1 MGTATMAA
9 SNPKVKPMPI
19 RLDYSQISNPKKKKA
34 APAKPKT
41 TSKGSSDPAA
51 ARRLEQEAIR
61 KNFESEWYKRNTGV
75 GPGRAP
81 KKPTLGQLGEAR
93 WKKFAREQDTK
104 RTFAQGGS
112 GAKRDPRYD
121 RDR

>member
-19 RLDYSQISNPKKKKA
+19 RIDYSQISKPKKKRA

-41 TSKGSSDPAA
+41 TSKGPLDPAA
-51 ARRLEQEAIR
+51 ARRLEQEAVKKNLEWSR
-61 KNFESEWYKRNTGV
+61 KNSGV

-81 KKPTLGQLGEAR
+81 KKPSFGELGEAR
-93 WKKFAREQDTK
+93 WKKFVHEQDTK

-112 GAKRDPRYD
+112 GVKRDPRYD
-121 RDR
+121 RD